1 MTSALPGNE
10 QKSGG
15 TTATVTIRPRKGV
28 ELFDLSELWEYRE
41 LLGFLAWRDLKVR
54 YKQTVI
60 GVAWA
65 VLQPLAMMTVFT
77 IFFGKL
83 ARLPSDGLPYPL
95 FALAALVPW
104 GLFARVLASSS
115 DSLVRDQRLISKV
128 YFPRIL
134 VPLSSGLAALVD
146 FAISMTL
153 LVVLMV
159 VYRVVPDERLL
170 FLPLLTILLF
180 VAALGVGFWL
190 SALNVEFRDVQHML
204 PFLTQLWFFLT
215 PVVYPSS
222 LVPDGFRT
230 LYALNPMVGVVEGFR
245 WSLLG
250 TPAPVLSSVLISVLS
265 ALTLFATGL
274 FYFRSRERS
283 FADSLG

>member
-1 MTSALPGNE
+1 MKELDEP
-10 QKSGG
+10 
-15 TTATVTIRPRKGV
+15 TVVIRPRAGL
-28 ELFDLSELWEYRE
+28 ELLDLRELWEYRE

-54 YKQTVI
+54 YKQTAI

-77 IFFGKL
+77 IFFGRL

-95 FALAALVPW
+95 FALAGLLSW
-104 GLFARVLASSS
+104 NLFARVLASSA

-128 YFPRIL
+128 YFPRLI
-134 VPLSSGLAALVD
+134 VPLSSSLAALVD
-146 FAISMTL
+146 FAISLVL
-153 LVVLMV
+153 LLALMV
-159 VYRVVPDERLL
+159 FYRVTPDERLL
-170 FLPLLTILLF
+170 FLPLLALLLL

-190 SALNVEFRDVQHML
+190 SALNVEFRDVQHTL

-215 PVVYPSS
+215 PVVYPAS
-222 LVPDGFRT
+222 LVPDRYLV
-230 LYALNPMVGVVEGFR
+230 LYSLNPMVGVVEGFR

-250 TPAPVLSSVLISVLS
+250 TSAPVPSAVLISAVTAVVL
-265 ALTLFATGL
+265 FVTGL
-274 FYFRSRERS
+274 IYFRSRERS